1 MKKIRKWIIVSKD
14 GKYVCANSG
23 YNHSVYTDNIDDA
36 CVFYSKS
43 EATLEKTEPGEKVIE
58 IETRN
63 RIPIKTQSQADAIEK
78 LLNKAKKKK

>member
-58 IETRN
+58 IETEN
-63 RIPIKTQSQADAIEK
+63 RIPIKTKSQINAVA
-78 LLNKAKKKK
+78 KAFKKKKKC